1 MCIIFT
7 VEMTIERH
15 ISGLL
20 YRYDCVII
28 PGLGGFVANH
38 SPATINHTTHIAF
51 PPSKSIIFNKNLIN
65 NDGLLADTISR
76 AENISYNEA
85 NSKVSVFA
93 SYCKEKLQ
101 RRERI
106 EFAELGVLY
115 FDTENNI
122 QFKPDFSANFL
133 SDSFGLMPVTAQE
146 LLKAVEEKK
155 QEAKVVELKTEPVIT
170 EKRWVE
176 TKVVEISPRRSAVRK
191 YWPAAAVLLP
201 VVFYSVWIPVK
212 TDVLKTGYI
221 DVSDLNPFHV
231 RSERTYTARN
241 SSFQFSSEDG
251 MDEWKQLSSLSNGNS
266 FTIPVD
272 ENSYVITNAAESTA
286 VNHNV
291 IPDASMNIHII
302 GGCFIDPNNAEN
314 LVATLQGQGYSAYIL
329 DKHNGLHRVAISSHA
344 DMDEALSAINAIR
357 AKGNSA
363 VWILEK

>member
-1 MCIIFT
+1 
-7 VEMTIERH
+7 MTIERH

-38 SPATINHTTHIAF
+38 SPATINHTTNLAF
-51 PPSKSIIFNKNLIN
+51 PPSKSIIFNKNLIT

-76 AENISYNEA
+76 IENISYNEA
-85 NSKVSVFA
+85 NSRVAVFA
-93 SYCKEKLQ
+93 DYCKEKLQ

-115 FDTENNI
+115 FDNENNI

-133 SDSFGLMPVTAQE
+133 SDSFGLMPVAARE
-146 LLKAVEEKK
+146 LAKAVEEKK
-155 QEAKVVELKTEPVIT
+155 KDAKVVELNTATASDTNLLQKNNSEKKEAKTIEIT
-170 EKRWVE
+170 TGKS
-176 TKVVEISPRRSAVRK
+176 TLRK

-212 TDVLKTGYI
+212 TDVIKTGTI
-221 DVSDLNPFHV
+221 EISDLNPFHV
-231 RSERTYTARN
+231 RNEKTYTERN
-241 SSFQFSSEDG
+241 SSFQFFAAEG
-251 MDEWKQLSSLSNGNS
+251 TDEWKQLISASAGNT

-272 ENSYVITNAAESTA
+272 ENSYVITNVAEST
-286 VNHNV
+286 NV
-291 IPDASMNIHII
+291 HHTVLPDASMNIHII
-302 GGCFIDPNNAEN
+302 GGCFVDPHNAEN
-314 LVATLQGQGYSAYIL
+314 LVNTLQQQGYSAYIL
-329 DKHNGLHRVAISSHA
+329 DKHNGLHRVAISSHS

-357 AKGNSA
+357 TKGNSA